1 VGTTPVVDRADF
13 ERALLGRAAGETV
26 DVVIQR
32 GDEKQTLALE
42 LAALDARPHVAHR
55 TASLSTATT
64 ITPQP
69 ADERTKSWAL
79 LGVRLQALSPREKSL
94 VGPRYRGGM
103 KVVSVRHES
112 PAERHGIREGDI
124 LVGLH
129 VWETITPDN
138 VDFVVN
144 HPQLSKFNP
153 LKFYVLRGT
162 ETLYGYLQL
171 PSGR

>member
-1 VGTTPVVDRADF
+1 MADF
-13 ERALLGRAAGETV
+13 ERALLGRAAGETI
-26 DVVIQR
+26 DVVVR
-32 GDEKQTLALE
+32 RSDENQSLALV
-42 LAALDARPHVAHR
+42 LAALDAKPHVAHR
-55 TASLSTATT
+55 NANLSSSTA
-64 ITPQP
+64 IVPQP
-69 ADERTKSWAL
+69 ADERSKSWTL
-79 LGVRLQALSPREKSL
+79 LGVRLQVLSPRERSL

-103 KVVSVRHES
+103 KVVSVRHEG

-129 VWETITPDN
+129 LWETITPDN

-153 LKFYVLRGT
+153 LKFYVLRGS